1 MEEKDKRYQ
10 NTSRE
15 NFLKM
20 YSHTPG
26 GKVSIY
32 LQNIHC
38 MLSRPTTT
46 LRGIIIEGEGK
57 RRVFTFFFRW
67 ITLFSFHYLIIWIN
81 VNYLHPVKSPIIQLK
96 TTHPES
102 SSTKMPRSAWVN
114 TARHL
119 VFVFHQFPVQLTLG
133 QHGFE
138 LHRSAYMRIS
148 FQ

>member
-1 MEEKDKRYQ
+1 MAKWAFICK
-10 NTSRE
+10 TS
-15 NFLKM
+15 
-20 YSHTPG
+20 
-26 GKVSIY
+26 IA
-32 LQNIHC
+32 
-38 MLSRPTTT
+38 MLGRPTTT
-46 LRGIIIEGEGK
+46 LRGTIIEGEGK

-67 ITLFSFHYLIIWIN
+67 ITLFGFHYLIMWIN
-81 VNYLHPVKSPIIQLK
+81 VNHLSPLKSPIIQLK

-138 LHRSAYMRIS
+138 LHRFAYMRIFFNKYIEKNVGYLKQFENS
-148 FQ
+148 FSFL